1 MYCLICVV
9 RSWVTVDRSK
19 KDMIEFFHAL
29 HGSSRARNADDI
41 AATLSSLSTSSAGH
55 GSLLASCG
63 RLVCVAMNTHVDV
76 YDAHDVSEMSAVLGA
91 GACKMR
97 FICSFPVTDISDPV
111 RVSSIAFLRGGLL
124 ATAGSCIRGTG
135 EWIINQSINEKAT

>member
-1 MYCLICVV
+1 ML
-9 RSWVTVDRSK
+9 
-19 KDMIEFFHAL
+19 EFFHAL

-41 AATLSSLSTSSAGH
+41 AATLSSSSTSSAGH

-124 ATAGSCIRGTG
+124 AIAGSCIRGTG
-135 EWIINQSINEKAT
+135 EWMMINQYQSIKRRRSSMVAFSSKT